1 MRNKSN
7 CYLWLMAVVML
18 ALLPFSAFASE
29 QNTEPVPA
37 VVEESPIWEG
47 SLENYDVQPFQNE
60 AAVVLNDNIPDF
72 FIREITTEPYVSLSP
87 LDELGRTGT
96 GMACLSSETLPTESR
111 GQIGNI
117 EPSGWQTTRYDDLI
131 EDKYLYNRCHVLGY
145 QLCGDNA
152 TPENLFT
159 GTRYLNADSM
169 LFFENKVA
177 DYLNTHEDGHVIYRV
192 TPVYDGAD
200 LVATG
205 VQMEAF
211 SVDDYGKSVCFNV
224 FVYNIQPGVEI
235 DYSTGESSAIS
246 NYVTGSI
253 RSASEIFHQSDEPEL
268 LELEMTGTNTD
279 AGSREMPAVSEN
291 DGAEVQENES
301 EAKAVKETDEES
313 VVETTGAEAS
323 EEPTYILNT
332 NTGKFHYP
340 DCSSVTDMKDKNKEE
355 FFGTRDEAIDKGY
368 KPCGRCNP

>member
-1 MRNKSN
+1 M
-7 CYLWLMAVVML
+7 
-18 ALLPFSAFASE
+18 
-29 QNTEPVPA
+29 
-37 VVEESPIWEG
+37 
-47 SLENYDVQPFQNE
+47 
-60 AAVVLNDNIPDF
+60 
-72 FIREITTEPYVSLSP
+72 
-87 LDELGRTGT
+87 
-96 GMACLSSETLPTESR
+96 
-111 GQIGNI
+111 
-117 EPSGWQTTRYDDLI
+117 
-131 EDKYLYNRCHVLGY
+131 
-145 QLCGDNA
+145 
-152 TPENLFT
+152 
-159 GTRYLNADSM
+159 NADSM
-169 LFFENKVA
+169 LYFENKVA

-192 TPVYDGAD
+192 TPVYDGD
-200 LVATG
+200 NLVATG

-246 NYVTGSI
+246 NYVTGSV

-291 DGAEVQENES
+291 ENAGVQENEN
-301 EAKAVKETDEES
+301 EAEAVKENEEES
-313 VVETTGAEAS
+313 TVETSEAEAS

-355 FFGTRDEAIDKGY
+355 FFGTRDEAINKGY